1 MSAIIFQQFLAQLD
15 ARDSAKAQGFDLN
28 WYDQMSPD
36 ELKKAEKL
44 LLKQARTGDMSPI
57 QSLAKIATPDAI
69 AFLEQTF
76 EKKDYYPESGL
87 NYELAKY
94 LWDNTHDDKYLNVF
108 DQLNLKSDTKRL
120 RLIKW
125 LSELPDKNKRI
136 NQLFEFL
143 NDNYDVVRFQ
153 SAKEILRLIGLVK
166 PDSSNMEDFRLLL
179 NELASDDSKERL
191 KGQKELKSLIKLHHK
206 TS

>member
-1 MSAIIFQQFLAQLD
+1 MSTTVFKQFLAQLD

-28 WYDQMSPD
+28 WYDQMSPA
-36 ELKKAEKL
+36 ELKEAEQL

-57 QSLAKIATPDAI
+57 SSLAKIATPDAI

-87 NYELAKY
+87 NYEWAKY
-94 LWDNTHDDKYLNVF
+94 LWDNTNDAKYLAVF
-108 DQLNLKSDTKRL
+108 DQLNLKSNTKRL

-125 LSELPDKNKRI
+125 LSELPDKDKRI
-136 NQLFEFL
+136 KQLLEFL
-143 NDNYDVVRFQ
+143 NDDYDVVRFQ
-153 SAKEILRLIGLVK
+153 AAKEIMRLIGLIR
-166 PDSSNMEDFRLLL
+166 PDNSNMEDFRSLL
-179 NELASDDSKERL
+179 NELASDNLKEKL
-191 KGQKELKSLIKLHHK
+191 KGQKELRRLIKLHHK